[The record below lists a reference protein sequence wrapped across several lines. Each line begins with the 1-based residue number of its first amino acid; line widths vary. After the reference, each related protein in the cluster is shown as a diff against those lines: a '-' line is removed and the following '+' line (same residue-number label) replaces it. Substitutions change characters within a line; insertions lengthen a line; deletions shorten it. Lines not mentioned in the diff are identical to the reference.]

1 MANRFLIEVPHDPTP
16 VACARVVDVFLSSG
30 SHYLSHADW
39 GCRDGEHKSW
49 ITVEVESKEDARR
62 ILPPA
67 LREQA
72 RIVQLNFFQPEE
84 IQEILRQ
91 HGG

>member
-1 MANRFLIEVPHDPTP
+1 MANRFLIEVSHDPTP
-16 VACARVVDVFLSSG
+16 AACARVVDVFLTSG

-49 ITVEVESKEDARR
+49 ITVEVDSKEDARR

-67 LREQA
+67 LRAQA
-72 RIVQLNFFQPEE
+72 HIVQLNFFQLDE
-84 IQEILRQ
+84 IREILRQ
-91 HGG
+91 HES